1 MRYFV
6 IAAFLAPLWAQ
17 EDPLGFGLMLRA
29 HSGVALGFFGKLE
42 QDFKPAN
49 ALGRDFRLR
58 PLATTAGANL
68 DLLIAR
74 RLLLGGTL
82 QLQHYDA
89 SETERGLVRPYALHY
104 GGQIGFAA
112 INKNL
117 WLFYPYVGYQV
128 GTYEVRYTN
137 YFTEP
142 IFFGTTQQL
151 RPLEKRTYSSSLGL
165 VELGL
170 GLRRYRRGEGVSL
183 FWGVDLGGVFAPSKG
198 SWKASEGPDPQGVNP
213 PQLSAGYLRFSL
225 GFGYVKPKSES
236 APSPIPAAPEAEKP
250 KKDRKAKKAEEAAAP
265 EKAPSPAAPGPEKPK
280 KKKKSEEATQAPPA
294 APSTPT
300 PEKSSKKSKKKAA
313 EDEE

>member
-1 MRYFV
+1 MRYFA
-6 IAAFLAPLWAQ
+6 IAVLLAPLWAQ
-17 EDPLGFGLMLRA
+17 EDPLRFGLMLRA
-29 HSGVALGFFGKLE
+29 HSGVGLGFFGKLE

-49 ALGRDFRLR
+49 ALGKDFRLR

-68 DLLIAR
+68 DLLMAR
-74 RLLLGGTL
+74 RFLLAGTL

-104 GGQIGFAA
+104 GGQLGFAA

-151 RPLEKRTYSSSLGL
+151 HPLEKRTYSSNLGL
-165 VELGL
+165 VEVGL
-170 GLRRYRRGEGVSL
+170 GLRRYRRGEGVTL

-213 PQLSAGYLRFSL
+213 AQLSAGYLRFSL
-225 GFGYVKPKSES
+225 GFGYVKPSSERT
-236 APSPIPAAPEAEKP
+236 PSPVPAAPAP
-250 KKDRKAKKAEEAAAP
+250 KKERKAKKAEEAAP
-265 EKAPSPAAPGPEKPK
+265 GKAPSPAAPEPEKRS
-280 KKKKSEEATQAPPA
+280 KKKKSEEAAQTAPA
-294 APSTPT
+294 APGAPT
-300 PEKSSKKSKKKAA
+300 PEKAGKKSRKKAA

>member
-6 IAAFLAPLWAQ
+6 VAVLIAPVWAQ
-17 EDPLGFGLMLRA
+17 EDPIHFGLMLRA
-29 HSGVALGFFGKLE
+29 HSGVGVGFFGKLE

-49 ALGRDFRLR
+49 ALGKDFRLR
-58 PLATTAGANL
+58 PFATTAGANL

-74 RLLLGGTL
+74 RLLLAGTL

-104 GGQIGFAA
+104 GGQLGFAA

-117 WLFYPYVGYQV
+117 WLLYPYVGYQV

-151 RPLEKRTYSSSLGL
+151 RPLEKRTYSSNLGL
-165 VELGL
+165 VEVGL
-170 GLRRYRRGEGVSL
+170 GLRRYRRGEGVTL
-183 FWGVDLGGVFAPSKG
+183 FWGADLGGVFAPSKG

-213 PQLSAGYLRFSL
+213 AQLSGGYLRFSL

-236 APSPIPAAPEAEKP
+236 AASPIPAAPTPEKP
-250 KKDRKAKKAEEAAAP
+250 KKERKPKKAEEVAP
-265 EKAPSPAAPGPEKPK
+265 EKAPSPAAPQPEKSR
-280 KKKKSEEATQAPPA
+280 KKSDKSTEAAPTEPA
-294 APSTPT
+294 APGAPA
-300 PEKSSKKSKKKAA
+300 PDKSGKKSRKKAA